1 MPANPGVLLLEEP
14 ELSLNSAIVKI
25 LPSVLAQ
32 ARRSSD
38 LQIILSTHA
47 PEILNDEG
55 ISPDEVLLLR
65 VTDDGSRAELLSSL
79 PDASDLDLGLTISD
93 VVDDLIAPDDLT
105 GLFKAARSRR

>member
-1 MPANPGVLLLEEP
+1 MANILVVDDELGIRDLL
-14 ELSLNSAIVKI
+14 S
-25 LPSVLAQ
+25 
-32 ARRSSD
+32 
-38 LQIILSTHA
+38 
-47 PEILNDEG
+47 EILNDEG